1 MNSSASVVR
10 NGRTVIDFV
19 IAVALI
25 AMLGAAVHHHVGDM
39 ARGRQVGEANA
50 TSAEDRVEESAAQA
64 PTLPAASAATDVT
77 LRHQLD
83 SLAGE
88 AAQ

>member
-25 AMLGAAVHHHVGDM
+25 AMLGVAVHHHVGDM
-39 ARGRQVGEANA
+39 ARSRHARDANA
-50 TSAEDRVEESAAQA
+50 TSAEGRVEEPTTQA

-77 LRHQLD
+77 RRHQLD